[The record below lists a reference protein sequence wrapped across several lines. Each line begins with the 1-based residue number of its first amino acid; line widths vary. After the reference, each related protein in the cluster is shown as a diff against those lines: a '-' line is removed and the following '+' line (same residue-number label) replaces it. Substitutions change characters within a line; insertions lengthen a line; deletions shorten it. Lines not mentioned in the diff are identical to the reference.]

1 MRSKKR
7 AALTTSIY
15 FIFCDIIG
23 FVYVL
28 YDVIDNFRFASQTEI
43 VRHSYSRFLGFVNL
57 PVRSIPSLPGGGWR
71 IKGGRKDGP
80 LAGGQASTWLRVPY
94 ALQCRVKGENGVVTL
109 LRVVAGIVY
118 VLYATS
124 TFLLLLSSRVTYVV
138 LYYA

>member
-1 MRSKKR
+1 M
-7 AALTTSIY
+7 
-15 FIFCDIIG
+15 C
-23 FVYVL
+23 

-94 ALQCRVKGENGVVTL
+94 ALQCRV
-109 LRVVAGIVY
+109 
-118 VLYATS
+118 
-124 TFLLLLSSRVTYVV
+124 FQLSKEIR
-138 LYYA
+138 LDFE